1 MSEYQLELKQIVD
14 YPRCRIY
21 RQFIGLLMK
30 DKNIRVGGTS
40 RLYHFTVLSCF
51 ANFRTSYK
59 RIDGISYT
67 IYPGEWLCRV
77 SELTEWFRTRFQH
90 QALAI
95 LRELQDRHLNT
106 YTLLGRGKLVKFK
119 IKGWCKYNRV
129 LEYNA
134 PCQKDTGFFFLPI
147 SVANELVSAGRCSE
161 MDAMPKKKE
170 EPEVTAAVET
180 TESTAEVTDIE
191 PVPVEPAAEV
201 PAEPIK
207 PAVEEPPKP
216 KRTRKKKTD
225 AVDEEALPEPQ
236 PAAPKETAAKKKEAA
251 AADRQNKPKTDPIL
265 TLEVGGEVTTETHEM
280 DAAWHEIL
288 TSNRSHRILT
298 GMLGGVEETEAGK
311 TLAVVDYKGFRV
323 VIPLKEMLVKLEKN
337 LKGTEYTEM
346 IRRQNKLLSNM
357 LGCEID
363 FIVKGVDQKTRTVVA
378 SRKEAMLKKRQVFYM
393 NQDASGAYRI
403 YEGRTVQARVIAVA
417 EKAVRIEAF
426 GVECSIMARDLSW
439 DWIGDANDRFS
450 VGDQILVRILE
461 VNRDSLEELSI
472 RADVKSVSENTNR
485 TYLKQCRVQS
495 KYAGKV
501 TDVHKG
507 VVYVRLNNGANA
519 IAHTCLDRRT
529 PGKKDDV
536 SFAVTH
542 IDEDRSVAVGIITR
556 IIKQHL

>member
-1 MSEYQLELKQIVD
+1 
-14 YPRCRIY
+14 
-21 RQFIGLLMK
+21 
-30 DKNIRVGGTS
+30 
-40 RLYHFTVLSCF
+40 
-51 ANFRTSYK
+51 
-59 RIDGISYT
+59 
-67 IYPGEWLCRV
+67 
-77 SELTEWFRTRFQH
+77 
-90 QALAI
+90 
-95 LRELQDRHLNT
+95 
-106 YTLLGRGKLVKFK
+106 
-119 IKGWCKYNRV
+119 
-129 LEYNA
+129 
-134 PCQKDTGFFFLPI
+134 
-147 SVANELVSAGRCSE
+147 
-161 MDAMPKKKE
+161 MPKKKE

-180 TESTAEVTDIE
+180 SESTAEVTDIE

-201 PAEPIK
+201 PAEPTK

-236 PAAPKETAAKKKEAA
+236 PAAPKEAAAKKKEAA
-251 AADRQNKPKTDPIL
+251 TSDRQNKPKTDPIL

-280 DAAWHEIL
+280 DAAWH
-288 TSNRSHRILT
+288 
-298 GMLGGVEETEAGK
+298 GK

-542 IDEDRSVAVGIITR
+542 IDEDRGVAVGIITR